1 MQTTFIANNYD
12 LSVGADFNTSAS
24 STATT
29 SASSTAD
36 AAPATADAEFAA
48 ATADDDF
55 ATYVSSAA
63 TTSASSAATSSA
75 PTVPLRARH
84 PATANTVWTVQVP
97 LLDACCMHELWC
109 GHLDSASR

>member
-12 LSVGADFNTSAS
+12 LSVGADFN
-24 STATT
+24 T

-84 PATANTVWTVQVP
+84 PATASANTVWTVQVP